1 MGTIFLDI
9 TDFHLT
15 ITTLSTWP
23 NRILR
28 DLGSASMAAEIST
41 DPLQEEI
48 INIWGVKSINTDV
61 VIDNRI

>member
-15 ITTLSTWP
+15 IMTLSTWP

-28 DLGSASMAAEIST
+28 GLGSASMSAEIST

-48 INIWGVKSINTDV
+48 INIWGSQIH
-61 VIDNRI
+61 

>member
-28 DLGSASMAAEIST
+28 GLGSASMAAEIST
-41 DPLQEEI
+41 DLLQEEI